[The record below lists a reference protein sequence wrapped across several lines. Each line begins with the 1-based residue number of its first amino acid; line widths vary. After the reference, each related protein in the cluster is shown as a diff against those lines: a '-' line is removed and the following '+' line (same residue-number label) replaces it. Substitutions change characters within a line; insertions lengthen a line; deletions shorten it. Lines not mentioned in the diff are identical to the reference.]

1 MTATRIR
8 RLILPLSL
16 AGVAA
21 AGLMSGTGVVA
32 APKADQLLAKAQDM
46 LREGKAD
53 KAISMVEAAVRSN
66 PNDPAYR
73 ATLGAAYLRA
83 GRFDSAAT
91 ALQDALTLGDSSV
104 RTALSLALA
113 QAALGHDRE
122 AVAVLDDWRDAIP
135 AEDLGLA
142 LALAGQ
148 GERGVAVLTS
158 AVRESNSVKARQNLA
173 YAYALAGE
181 WRGARI
187 AMAQDVAPNQIDER
201 IGQWAEVARP
211 EDFRLRV
218 ARLIGVPMVSDPGQ
232 PAQLALNVA
241 PGSAPFLAAAPV
253 QPAPQAHTE
262 LPALAAAQ
270 PMAPVAVSAPAPAP
284 ASVVQVA
291 QAAPVRIALPEAQ
304 PAATAPVASSN
315 VRVTFVSNP
324 IIQALPMR
332 VVEALRQVAA
342 APAKPR
348 LRVAAVAA
356 KPRAPAVGSGTH
368 MVQLGSFA
376 SEAGARRS
384 WAIYTAKSP
393 ALKNYRMAL
402 TTAQVN
408 GRTYWRVAAA
418 GLDQATAGS
427 ACARIKASGGG
438 CFAYAAPKAVPALAV
453 RSGAPR
459 LAAR

>member
-21 AGLMSGTGVVA
+21 AGLMSGSGVVA
-32 APKADQLLAKAQDM
+32 APKADELLSKAQDL
-46 LREGKAD
+46 LRQGKAD
-53 KAISMVEAAVRSN
+53 KAIAMVEAAVRSN

-91 ALQDALTLGDSSV
+91 ALQDALTLGDSSA

-113 QAALGHDRE
+113 QAALGHDRD

-158 AVRESNSVKARQNLA
+158 AVRDNNSVKARQNLA

-201 IGQWAEVARP
+201 IGQWAEIANP

-218 ARLIGVPMVSDPGQ
+218 ARLIGVPLVSDPGQ

-241 PGSAPFLAAAPV
+241 PGAAPALAAAPA
-253 QPAPQAHTE
+253 QSAPQPNSE
-262 LPALAAAQ
+262 LPALAVAQ
-270 PMAPVAVSAPAPAP
+270 PMAPVAAPAPVA
-284 ASVVQVA
+284 QVA
-291 QAAPVRIALPEAQ
+291 EAAPVRIALPDAQ
-304 PAATAPVASSN
+304 PAAAAPVASSN

-324 IIQALPMR
+324 VIQPLPMR
-332 VVEALRQVAA
+332 MMAALERVMPVRA
-342 APAKPR
+342 APRARVAVAVAKPH
-348 LRVAAVAA
+348 AVA
-356 KPRAPAVGSGTH
+356 PRTGRH

-393 ALKNYRMAL
+393 ALKAYRMAL

-418 GLDQATAGS
+418 GLDQTTAGS
-427 ACARIKASGGG
+427 TCARIKATGGG
-438 CFAYAAPKAVPALAV
+438 CFAYAAPKAGPALAV
-453 RSGAPR
+453 RSVTTK
-459 LAAR
+459 LAVR